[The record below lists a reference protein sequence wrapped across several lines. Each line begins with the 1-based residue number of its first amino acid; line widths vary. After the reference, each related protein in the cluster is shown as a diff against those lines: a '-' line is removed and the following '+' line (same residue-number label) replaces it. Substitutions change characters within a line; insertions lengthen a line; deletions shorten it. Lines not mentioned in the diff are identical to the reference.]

1 MIRSIARSIITA
13 VLLLV
18 VGCGYAASTQFNAD
32 GSVTV
37 GLEFLFPKQLLQDTS
52 GTGGSS
58 IQGFSAADI
67 ARANAEL
74 QKQYPGAKIEVVAEG
89 DEDGAR
95 ITIPFK
101 NEKDAFAFLTQ
112 PSKIN
117 PVSATPGT
125 TPSSINLSQTGGL
138 FATAQHTSN
147 GATDTYTFT
156 TQAATMP
163 TPSPDSTSSI
173 AIDELSSV
181 FTITF
186 SLTLPH
192 EITSAPGALFTLDR
206 KTAVWKVK
214 WTKSETFTA
223 TTSSATL
230 AGAKSAAATVPAL
243 GTTALVAVFAAVI
256 GLVVGLQ
263 PWRRR
268 PLAASP
274 VTPAA
279 PVAPDQSLAP
289 AAPMPA
295 GVHVP
300 SSEMSPPADLPPPP
314 PPIRP
319 A

>member
-1 MIRSIARSIITA
+1 MIRSLARSIITA
-13 VLLLV
+13 ALLLV

-37 GLEFLFPKQLLQDTS
+37 GLEFLFPKELLQ
-52 GTGGSS
+52 GGATGGTT

-74 QKQYPGAKIEVVAEG
+74 QKQYPGGKIEVVAEG

-112 PSKIN
+112 PSKIS
-117 PVSATPGT
+117 PSATAAGT
-125 TPSSINLSQTGGL
+125 TPSSIDLSQTGGF
-138 FATAQHTSN
+138 FATAQHTTD
-147 GATDTYTFT
+147 GPTDTYTFT
-156 TQAATMP
+156 TQAATIP
-163 TPSPDSTSSI
+163 TPSPDASSSI
-173 AIDELSSV
+173 AIDELASV

-214 WTKSETFTA
+214 WTQSETFTA
-223 TTSSATL
+223 TTSSTAL
-230 AGAKSAAATVPAL
+230 AGAKSAAATAPAL
-243 GTTALVAVFAAVI
+243 GLTAAVAVVAALV
-256 GLVVGLQ
+256 GLVVGVLQ

-268 PLAASP
+268 LMPATAAAPAAPDPLLSA
-274 VTPAA
+274 PAA
-279 PVAPDQSLAP
+279 PV
-289 AAPMPA
+289 PA
-295 GVHVP
+295 GLHVP

-314 PPIRP
+314 PPNP
-319 A
+319 AA